1 MITLRI
7 EKIYHLAL
15 EELYVAVDDYVH
27 VSPDD
32 SDSKADE
39 RYTIFREF
47 VTDFLEDIA
56 QDAIELELGDS
67 IIFTLTFQGKGR
79 QSPLHSIPLVY
90 NIDAP
95 YTVSTL
101 TSCLWDYISST
112 VRHELDQLDEL
123 CISMLATLVD
133 RAGFHDELNSV
144 FYSADARKAEPKQ
157 PTTELVDRTLVALE
171 QLRTSMINIKHYST
185 VPKDGSVKRE
195 IMRLLS
201 EYTDNEYQVLES
213 IRDRL
218 DQLENPK

>member
-1 MITLRI
+1 MIKLRI
-7 EKIYHLAL
+7 QKIYHLGL
-15 EELYVAVDDYVH
+15 EELYCAIDGYAHASVN
-27 VSPDD
+27 D
-32 SDSKADE
+32 SEAGE
-39 RYTIFREF
+39 RYAVFREF

-56 QDAIELELGDS
+56 QDAIERELGDS
-67 IIFTLTFQGKGR
+67 IILTLTFQGKGR

-133 RAGFHDELNSV
+133 RSGFHDEINSV
-144 FYSADARKAEPKQ
+144 FYSADARKPEPKQ
-157 PTTELVDRTLVALE
+157 PTTELADRTLVALE
-171 QLRTSMINIKHYST
+171 QLRTSMIDIKRYAT
-185 VPKDGSVKRE
+185 VPKDGSFKRE
-195 IMRLLS
+195 IMRLLA
-201 EYTDNEYQVLES
+201 EYADDEYQVMES

>member
-1 MITLRI
+1 MRI
-7 EKIYHLAL
+7 QKIYHLGL
-15 EELYVAVDDYVH
+15 EELYCAIDGYAHASVN
-27 VSPDD
+27 D
-32 SDSKADE
+32 SEAGE
-39 RYTIFREF
+39 RYAVFREF

-56 QDAIELELGDS
+56 QDAIERELGDS
-67 IIFTLTFQGKGR
+67 IILTLTFQGKGR

-133 RAGFHDELNSV
+133 RSGFHDELNSV
-144 FYSADARKAEPKQ
+144 FYSADARKPEPKQ
-157 PTTELVDRTLVALE
+157 PTTELADRTLVALE
-171 QLRTSMINIKHYST
+171 QLRTSMINIKQFAT

-195 IMRLLS
+195 IMRLLAV
-201 EYTDNEYQVLES
+201 YADNEYQVLES

>member
-1 MITLRI
+1 MRI
-7 EKIYHLAL
+7 QKIYHLGL
-15 EELYVAVDDYVH
+15 EELYCALDSCVD
-27 VSPDD
+27 SPDD
-32 SDSKADE
+32 ELDADE
-39 RYTIFREF
+39 SHIVFREF
-47 VTDFLEDIA
+47 VTDFLEGIA
-56 QDAIELELGDS
+56 QDAIERELGDS
-67 IIFTLTFQGKGR
+67 IILTLTFQGKGR

-133 RAGFHDELNSV
+133 RSGFHDELNSV
-144 FYSADARKAEPKQ
+144 FYSADARKPEPKQ
-157 PTTELVDRTLVALE
+157 PTTELADRTLVALE
-171 QLRTSMINIKHYST
+171 QLRTSMINIKQFAT

-195 IMRLLS
+195 IMRLLAV
-201 EYTDNEYQVLES
+201 YADNEYQVLES

>member
-1 MITLRI
+1 MRI
-7 EKIYHLAL
+7 QKIYHLGL
-15 EELYVAVDDYVH
+15 EELYCAIDGYADA
-27 VSPDD
+27 SPED
-32 SDSKADE
+32 SEANE

-47 VTDFLEDIA
+47 VTDFLENIA
-56 QDAIELELGDS
+56 QDAIERELGDS
-67 IIFTLTFQGKGR
+67 IIFILTFQGKGR

-90 NIDAP
+90 NVDAP

-101 TSCLWDYISST
+101 TSCLWDYISTT
-112 VRHELDQLDEL
+112 VRQELDQLDDL
-123 CISMLATLVD
+123 CISMLVTLVD
-133 RAGFHDELNSV
+133 RTGWHDEINSL
-144 FYSADARKAEPKQ
+144 FYSADAGKPEPEKVN
-157 PTTELVDRTLVALE
+157 TELADRTLVFLE

-185 VPKDGSVKRE
+185 VPKDGSIKRE

>member
-1 MITLRI
+1 MIKLRI
-7 EKIYHLAL
+7 QKIYHLGL
-15 EELYVAVDDYVH
+15 EELYCAIDGYAHASVN
-27 VSPDD
+27 D
-32 SDSKADE
+32 SEAGE
-39 RYTIFREF
+39 RYAVFREF

-56 QDAIELELGDS
+56 QDAIERELGDS
-67 IIFTLTFQGKGR
+67 IILTLTFQGKGR

-133 RAGFHDELNSV
+133 RSGFHDELNSV
-144 FYSADARKAEPKQ
+144 FYSADARKPEPKQ
-157 PTTELVDRTLVALE
+157 PTTELADRTLVALE
-171 QLRTSMINIKHYST
+171 QLRTSMINIKQFAT

-195 IMRLLS
+195 IMRLLAV
-201 EYTDNEYQVLES
+201 YADNEYQVLES

>member
-1 MITLRI
+1 MRI
-7 EKIYHLAL
+7 QKIYHLGL
-15 EELYVAVDDYVH
+15 EELYCAIDGYANA
-27 VSPDD
+27 SPDE
-32 SDSKADE
+32 SEADE

-67 IIFTLTFQGKGR
+67 IIFNLTFQGKVQ
-79 QSPLHSIPLVY
+79 QSPLRSIPLVY
-90 NIDAP
+90 NVDAP

-101 TSCLWDYISST
+101 TSCLWDYVSKT
-112 VRHELDQLDEL
+112 VRQELDQSDEL

-133 RAGFHDELNSV
+133 RAGWHDELNSV
-144 FYSADARKAEPKQ
+144 FYSADARKTESKKVNM
-157 PTTELVDRTLVALE
+157 ELVDRTLVFLE

-185 VPKDGSVKRE
+185 VPKDGSIKRE
-195 IMRLLS
+195 IMRLLVD
-201 EYTDNEYQVLES
+201 YTDIEYQLLES

>member
-7 EKIYHLAL
+7 QKIYHLGL
-15 EELYVAVDDYVH
+15 EELYCAIDGYADA
-27 VSPDD
+27 SPED
-32 SDSKADE
+32 SEANE

-47 VTDFLEDIA
+47 VTDFLENIA
-56 QDAIELELGDS
+56 QDAIERELGDS
-67 IIFTLTFQGKGR
+67 IIFNLTFQGRVR

-101 TSCLWDYISST
+101 TSCLWDNVSKT
-112 VRHELDQLDEL
+112 VRQELDQSDEL

-133 RAGFHDELNSV
+133 RTGFHDELNSL
-144 FYSADARKAEPKQ
+144 FYSADARKSEPKQ
-157 PTTELVDRTLVALE
+157 PTTELVDRTMVFLE

-185 VPKDGSVKRE
+185 VPKDGSIKRE
-195 IMRLLS
+195 IMRLLVD
-201 EYTDNEYQVLES
+201 YTDIEYQLLES

>member
-1 MITLRI
+1 MRI
-7 EKIYHLAL
+7 QKIYHLGL
-15 EELYVAVDDYVH
+15 EELYCAIDGYAH
-27 VSPDD
+27 VSPDE
-32 SDSKADE
+32 SEADE

-56 QDAIELELGDS
+56 QDAIELDLGDS
-67 IIFTLTFQGKGR
+67 IIFTLTFQGRVR
-79 QSPLHSIPLVY
+79 QSPLRSIPLVY

-101 TSCLWDYISST
+101 TICLWDNVSKT
-112 VRHELDQLDEL
+112 VRQELDQYDEL

-133 RAGFHDELNSV
+133 RSGFHDELNSV

-157 PTTELVDRTLVALE
+157 TTTELADRTLVFLE

-185 VPKDGSVKRE
+185 VPKDGSIKRE
-195 IMRLLS
+195 IMRLLA
-201 EYTDNEYQVLES
+201 EYADDEYQVLES

>member
-1 MITLRI
+1 MRI
-7 EKIYHLAL
+7 QKIYHLGL
-15 EELYVAVDDYVH
+15 EELYCAIDGYAHASVN
-27 VSPDD
+27 D
-32 SDSKADE
+32 SEAGE
-39 RYTIFREF
+39 RYAVFREF

-56 QDAIELELGDS
+56 QDAIERELGDS
-67 IIFTLTFQGKGR
+67 IILTLTFQGKGR

-157 PTTELVDRTLVALE
+157 PTTELADRTLVALE
-171 QLRTSMINIKHYST
+171 QLRTSMINIKQFAT
-185 VPKDGSVKRE
+185 IPKDGSVKRE
-195 IMRLLS
+195 IMRLLAV
-201 EYTDNEYQVLES
+201 YADNEYQVLES

>member
-1 MITLRI
+1 MRI
-7 EKIYHLAL
+7 QKIYHLGL
-15 EELYVAVDDYVH
+15 EELYCAIDGYADA
-27 VSPDD
+27 SPED
-32 SDSKADE
+32 SEANE

-47 VTDFLEDIA
+47 VTDFLENIA
-56 QDAIELELGDS
+56 QDAIERELGDS
-67 IIFTLTFQGKGR
+67 IIFNLTFQGRVR

-101 TSCLWDYISST
+101 TSCLWDNVSKT
-112 VRHELDQLDEL
+112 VRQELDQSDEL

-133 RAGFHDELNSV
+133 RTGFHDELNSL
-144 FYSADARKAEPKQ
+144 FYSADARKSEPKQ
-157 PTTELVDRTLVALE
+157 PTTELVDRTMVFLE

-185 VPKDGSVKRE
+185 VPKDGSIKRE
-195 IMRLLS
+195 IMRLLVD
-201 EYTDNEYQVLES
+201 YTDIEYQLLES

>member
-1 MITLRI
+1 MRI
-7 EKIYHLAL
+7 QKIYHLGL
-15 EELYVAVDDYVH
+15 EELYCAIDGYAHASVN
-27 VSPDD
+27 D
-32 SDSKADE
+32 SEAGE
-39 RYTIFREF
+39 RYAVFREF

-56 QDAIELELGDS
+56 QDAIERELGDS
-67 IIFTLTFQGKGR
+67 IILTLTFQGKGR

-133 RAGFHDELNSV
+133 RSGFHDEINSV
-144 FYSADARKAEPKQ
+144 FYSADARKPEPKQ
-157 PTTELVDRTLVALE
+157 PTTELADRTLVALE
-171 QLRTSMINIKHYST
+171 QLRTSMIDIKRYAT
-185 VPKDGSVKRE
+185 VPKDGSFKRE
-195 IMRLLS
+195 IMRLLA
-201 EYTDNEYQVLES
+201 EYADDEYQVMES

>member
-1 MITLRI
+1 MIKLRI
-7 EKIYHLAL
+7 QKIYHLGL
-15 EELYVAVDDYVH
+15 EELYCAIDGYAN

-32 SDSKADE
+32 SEAGE
-39 RYTIFREF
+39 RYTVFREF

-90 NIDAP
+90 NVDAP

-133 RAGFHDELNSV
+133 RSGFHDELNSV
-144 FYSADARKAEPKQ
+144 FYSADARKPEPKQ
-157 PTTELVDRTLVALE
+157 PTTELADRTLVALE
-171 QLRTSMINIKHYST
+171 QLRTSMINIKQFAT

-195 IMRLLS
+195 IMRLLAV
-201 EYTDNEYQVLES
+201 YADNEYQVLES

>member
-1 MITLRI
+1 MRI
-7 EKIYHLAL
+7 QKIYHLGL
-15 EELYVAVDDYVH
+15 EELYCAIDGYAN
-27 VSPDD
+27 VSPED
-32 SDSKADE
+32 SEADE
-39 RYTIFREF
+39 RYTVFREF

-90 NIDAP
+90 NVDAP

-101 TSCLWDYISST
+101 TSCLWDYISNT
-112 VRHELDQLDEL
+112 VRQELDQSDEL

-133 RAGFHDELNSV
+133 RTGFHDELNSV
-144 FYSADARKAEPKQ
+144 FYSADARKTEPKQ
-157 PTTELVDRTLVALE
+157 PTTELADRTLVALE
-171 QLRTSMINIKHYST
+171 QLRTIMINIKQFAT
-185 VPKDGSVKRE
+185 IPKDGSVKRE
-195 IMRLLS
+195 IMRLLAV
-201 EYTDNEYQVLES
+201 YADNEYQVMES

>member
-1 MITLRI
+1 MIKLRI
-7 EKIYHLAL
+7 QKIYHLGL
-15 EELYVAVDDYVH
+15 EELYCAIDGYAH
-27 VSPDD
+27 VSPDE
-32 SDSKADE
+32 SEADE

-67 IIFTLTFQGKGR
+67 IIFTLTFQGKVQ
-79 QSPLHSIPLVY
+79 QSSLRSIPLVY

-101 TSCLWDYISST
+101 TICLWDNVSKT
-112 VRHELDQLDEL
+112 VRQELDQYDEL

-133 RAGFHDELNSV
+133 RTGWHDEINSL

-157 PTTELVDRTLVALE
+157 TTTELADRTLVFLE

-185 VPKDGSVKRE
+185 VPKDGSIKRE
-195 IMRLLS
+195 IMRLFA
-201 EYTDNEYQVLES
+201 EYADDEYQVLES

>member
-1 MITLRI
+1 MRI
-7 EKIYHLAL
+7 QKIYHLGL
-15 EELYVAVDDYVH
+15 EELYCAIDGYAQ
-27 VSPDD
+27 VSSDD
-32 SDSKADE
+32 SEADE
-39 RYTIFREF
+39 RYTTFREF

-90 NIDAP
+90 NVDAP

-101 TSCLWDYISST
+101 TSCLWDYVSTT
-112 VRHELDQLDEL
+112 VRHELDQTDDL
-123 CISMLATLVD
+123 CISMLVTLVD
-133 RAGFHDELNSV
+133 RTGFHDELNSV
-144 FYSADARKAEPKQ
+144 FYSADAVKSEPKQ
-157 PTTELVDRTLVALE
+157 TTAELADRTLVALE
-171 QLRTSMINIKHYST
+171 QLRTSMIDIKRYAT
-185 VPKDGSVKRE
+185 VPKDGSFKRE

-201 EYTDNEYQVLES
+201 VYADNEYQVLES

>member
-1 MITLRI
+1 MRI
-7 EKIYHLAL
+7 QKIYHLGL
-15 EELYVAVDDYVH
+15 EELYCALDTCVD
-27 VSPDD
+27 SPDD
-32 SDSKADE
+32 ELDADE
-39 RYTIFREF
+39 SHIVFREF
-47 VTDFLEDIA
+47 VTDFLEGIA
-56 QDAIELELGDS
+56 QDAIERELGDS
-67 IIFTLTFQGKGR
+67 IILTLTFQGKGR

-133 RAGFHDELNSV
+133 RSGFHDELNSV
-144 FYSADARKAEPKQ
+144 FYSADARKPEPKQ
-157 PTTELVDRTLVALE
+157 PTTELADRTLVALE
-171 QLRTSMINIKHYST
+171 QLRTSMINIKQFAT

-195 IMRLLS
+195 IMRLLAV
-201 EYTDNEYQVLES
+201 YADNEYQVLES

>member
-1 MITLRI
+1 MRI

-32 SDSKADE
+32 SESKADE

-47 VTDFLEDIA
+47 VTDFLENIA

-67 IIFTLTFQGKGR
+67 IIFTLTFQGKVQ
-79 QSPLHSIPLVY
+79 QSPLRSIPLVY
-90 NIDAP
+90 NVDAP
-95 YTVSTL
+95 HTVSTL
-101 TSCLWDYISST
+101 TSYLWDNISKT
-112 VRHELDQLDEL
+112 VRRELDQSDEL

-133 RAGFHDELNSV
+133 RTGFHDELDSV
-144 FYSADARKAEPKQ
+144 FYSADAGKPEPEKVN
-157 PTTELVDRTLVALE
+157 TELVDRTLVFLE

-185 VPKDGSVKRE
+185 VPKDGSIKRE
-195 IMRLLS
+195 IMRLLVD
-201 EYTDNEYQVLES
+201 YTDIEYQLLES

>member
-1 MITLRI
+1 MRI
-7 EKIYHLAL
+7 QKIYHLGL
-15 EELYVAVDDYVH
+15 EELYCAIDGYAHASVN
-27 VSPDD
+27 D
-32 SDSKADE
+32 SEAGE
-39 RYTIFREF
+39 RYAVFREF

-56 QDAIELELGDS
+56 QDAIERELGDS
-67 IIFTLTFQGKGR
+67 IILTLTFQGKGR

-133 RAGFHDELNSV
+133 RTGFHDELNSL
-144 FYSADARKAEPKQ
+144 FYSADARKSESKQ
-157 PTTELVDRTLVALE
+157 PTTELADRTLVFLE

-185 VPKDGSVKRE
+185 VPKDGSIKRE
-195 IMRLLS
+195 IMRLLVD
-201 EYTDNEYQVLES
+201 YTDIEYQLLES

>member
-1 MITLRI
+1 MRI

-47 VTDFLEDIA
+47 VTDFLENIA
-56 QDAIELELGDS
+56 RDVIEQELGDS
-67 IIFTLTFQGKGR
+67 IIFTLTFQGKVR
-79 QSPLHSIPLVY
+79 QSPLHSIPVVY
-90 NIDAP
+90 NVDAP
-95 YTVSTL
+95 HTVSML
-101 TSCLWDYISST
+101 TSYLWDNVSRT
-112 VRHELDQLDEL
+112 VREELDQSDEL
-123 CISMLATLVD
+123 CISMLVTLVD
-133 RAGFHDELNSV
+133 RTGWHDEINSL
-144 FYSADARKAEPKQ
+144 FYSADAVKSEPKQ
-157 PTTELVDRTLVALE
+157 PTTELADRTLVALE
-171 QLRTSMINIKHYST
+171 QLRTTMINIKHYAT

-195 IMRLLS
+195 IMRLLA

>member
-1 MITLRI
+1 MRI
-7 EKIYHLAL
+7 QKIYHLGL
-15 EELYVAVDDYVH
+15 EELYCAIDGYAHASVN
-27 VSPDD
+27 D
-32 SDSKADE
+32 SEAGE
-39 RYTIFREF
+39 RYAVFREF

-56 QDAIELELGDS
+56 QDAIERELGDS

-157 PTTELVDRTLVALE
+157 PTTELADRTLVFLE

-195 IMRLLS
+195 IMRLLVD
-201 EYTDNEYQVLES
+201 YTDIEYQLLES

>member
-1 MITLRI
+1 MRI
-7 EKIYHLAL
+7 QKIYHLGL
-15 EELYVAVDDYVH
+15 EELYCAIDGYAH

-32 SDSKADE
+32 SEADE
-39 RYTIFREF
+39 RYTVFREF

-67 IIFTLTFQGKGR
+67 IIFNLTFQGKGR

-90 NIDAP
+90 NVDAP

-101 TSCLWDYISST
+101 TSCLWDYISKT
-112 VRHELDQLDEL
+112 VRRELDQSDDL

-133 RAGFHDELNSV
+133 RSGFHDELNSV
-144 FYSADARKAEPKQ
+144 FYSADAGKAEPKQ
-157 PTTELVDRTLVALE
+157 PTTELADRTLAAME
-171 QLRTSMINIKHYST
+171 QLRTSMINIKQFAT

-195 IMRLLS
+195 IMRLFA
-201 EYTDNEYQVLES
+201 EYADTEYQVMES

>member
-1 MITLRI
+1 MIKLRI
-7 EKIYHLAL
+7 QKIYHLGL
-15 EELYVAVDDYVH
+15 EELYCAIDGYAN

-32 SDSKADE
+32 SEAGE
-39 RYTIFREF
+39 RYTVFREF

-90 NIDAP
+90 NVDAP

-101 TSCLWDYISST
+101 TSCLWDYISNT
-112 VRHELDQLDEL
+112 VRQELDQSDEL

-133 RAGFHDELNSV
+133 RAGWHDELNSV
-144 FYSADARKAEPKQ
+144 FYSADARKTESKQ
-157 PTTELVDRTLVALE
+157 PTTELADRTLVFLE

-185 VPKDGSVKRE
+185 VPKDGSIKRE
-195 IMRLLS
+195 IMRLLVD
-201 EYTDNEYQVLES
+201 YTDIEYQLLES

>member
-1 MITLRI
+1 MRI
-7 EKIYHLAL
+7 QKIYHLAL

-47 VTDFLEDIA
+47 VTDFLENIA
-56 QDAIELELGDS
+56 RDVIEQELGDS
-67 IIFTLTFQGKGR
+67 IIFTLTFQGKVR
-79 QSPLHSIPLVY
+79 QSPLHSIPVVY
-90 NIDAP
+90 NVDAP
-95 YTVSTL
+95 HTVSML
-101 TSCLWDYISST
+101 TSYLWDNVSRT
-112 VRHELDQLDEL
+112 VREELDQSDEL
-123 CISMLATLVD
+123 CISMLVTLVD
-133 RAGFHDELNSV
+133 RTGWHDEINSL
-144 FYSADARKAEPKQ
+144 FYSADAVKSEPKQ
-157 PTTELVDRTLVALE
+157 PTTELADRTLVALE
-171 QLRTSMINIKHYST
+171 QLRTTMINIKHYAT

>member
-1 MITLRI
+1 MRI

-32 SDSKADE
+32 SESKADE

-47 VTDFLEDIA
+47 VTDFLENIA
-56 QDAIELELGDS
+56 RDVVELELGDS
-67 IIFTLTFQGKGR
+67 IILNLTFQGKV
-79 QSPLHSIPLVY
+79 QKSPLHSIPLVY
-90 NIDAP
+90 NVDAP

-101 TSCLWDYISST
+101 TSCLWDNVST
-112 VRHELDQLDEL
+112 VVREELNQLDDL
-123 CISMLATLVD
+123 CISMLVTLVD
-133 RAGFHDELNSV
+133 RTGWHDEINSL
-144 FYSADARKAEPKQ
+144 FYSADAVKSEPKQ
-157 PTTELVDRTLVALE
+157 PTTELADRTLVALE
-171 QLRTSMINIKHYST
+171 QLRTTMINIKHYAT